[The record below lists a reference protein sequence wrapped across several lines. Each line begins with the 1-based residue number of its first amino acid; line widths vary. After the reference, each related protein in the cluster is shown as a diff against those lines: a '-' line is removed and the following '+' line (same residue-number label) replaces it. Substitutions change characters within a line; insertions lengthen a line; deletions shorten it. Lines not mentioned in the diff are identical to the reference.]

1 MQHQGEARGE
11 QEKKGIQ
18 QRNKGM
24 RQSGAEK
31 EVGVW

>member
-1 MQHQGEARGE
+1 MQHRGEARGE
-11 QEKKGIQ
+11 EEEKGRQ